1 LPTENKIRKQNKT
14 MKQYLDTV
22 VSFLKQNLVLV
33 IMIGIAAAVLLIMAL
48 STGSCQSTPIPS
60 DASVQTDASD
70 VGDVVDASAAVS
82 DASAPVDST
91 VVQDVSSPEASLVD
105 ASLVDAVLDS
115 SRVDAASTSAD
126 ATTAD
131 RAVPADSATSDR

>member
-1 LPTENKIRKQNKT
+1 

-105 ASLVDAVLDS
+105 AVLDS

-131 RAVPADSATSDR
+131 RAAPADGSASDR